1 MKGFL
6 KPKPLSKT
14 KIHAKGIG
22 SMEIDE
28 DVKAFLI
35 EGYEYL
41 NEIEG
46 DLVALEQ
53 SECDPEVMNRI
64 YRNLHTIKGNSGF
77 LGVEKLEAVAHA
89 GENLLSRLRDR
100 TIAMNAQIASALLET
115 IDAVREHMEALETT
129 GEESP
134 IERTEL
140 LAKLTQLQE
149 SGGEFELQQSAIEP
163 ESASEQN
170 LEKNLEIVPQQRA
183 IEPESTSEKLLENVL
198 EKVRETVQQQQE
210 KQEEIAASP
219 TIPPHQEKQEETAA
233 LLSVEPALIP
243 IAKLPVSAPANSQ
256 SSTNG
261 QAIARG
267 DAEGDRF
274 KIADTAIRVDVG
286 LLDKLMNLV
295 GELVLCRNQI
305 LEFVNAN
312 AASTQNDDT
321 LKSVSARLNLVTSEL
336 QEGVMKTRMQP
347 IRTIWSKFPRVVR
360 DTAFSLGKQVQ
371 LEMEGEETE
380 LDKTLIEA
388 IGNPLTHLVRNSLDH
403 GIETAEVRAAKGKP
417 AIGKLLL
424 RAYHESGQVNI
435 EISDDGGGIDPN
447 RLKNKAVQKG
457 IISADRAEQMS
468 DREALNLIF
477 LPSFSTAEK
486 VTNISG
492 RGVGM
497 DVVRTNIEKIN
508 GTIDVQSQVGK
519 GTTFKLKI
527 PLTLAIIPTLII
539 TTGGDRYAIPQVNL
553 LELVRLEGEQI
564 KKIELFHGT
573 PVYRLR
579 GRLLPLVYLNREL
592 QLDRANLGNSKPS
605 QFDTEE
611 ALNIVVVQATD
622 KPFGLVVDAINDTQ
636 EIVVKPLGKQLK
648 SLACFAG
655 ATIMGDGKVALI
667 LDVAGIAQ
675 KTHMTEAQ
683 EKAILADENSQRE
696 SSEPPLQ
703 LLVFQGPDSR
713 RMAIELSRVSRLEEL
728 PRHLLERVGKQDV
741 VQYRKQIMPV
751 IHLSAVFGCDS
762 YLPNS
767 SNDAI
772 DDKLPLVV
780 VSVGDEHQVGL
791 AVDRILDIVEQSID
805 IKGAATQE
813 GISCC
818 AVIQGQ
824 VTEILDV
831 NSVIGNNLFGAKKML
846 FNS

>member
-1 MKGFL
+1 
-6 KPKPLSKT
+6 
-14 KIHAKGIG
+14 
-22 SMEIDE
+22 MEIDE
-28 DVKAFLI
+28 DVKEFLI

-41 NEIEG
+41 NQIEE

-53 SECDPEVMNRI
+53 SDSDPEVMNRI
-64 YRNLHTIKGNSGF
+64 YRSLHTIKGNSGF
-77 LGVEKLEAVAHA
+77 LGVEKLESVAHA

-100 TIAMNAQIASALLET
+100 TIAMTPEITNALLET
-115 IDAVREHMEALETT
+115 IDAVRSHMEALETT

-134 IERTEL
+134 IAHTEL
-140 LAKLTQLQE
+140 LDRLLQLQASGAE
-149 SGGEFELQQSAIEP
+149 SQLQSSAIALESTTAITEVAALEP
-163 ESASEQN
+163 EKLDLTA
-170 LEKNLEIVPQQRA
+170 
-183 IEPESTSEKLLENVL
+183 EPLCVD
-198 EKVRETVQQQQE
+198 
-210 KQEEIAASP
+210 
-219 TIPPHQEKQEETAA
+219 A
-233 LLSVEPALIP
+233 LLSIEQLPMSAVNNTGTEQVNPAD
-243 IAKLPVSAPANSQ
+243 
-256 SSTNG
+256 T
-261 QAIARG
+261 
-267 DAEGDRF
+267 EGDKF
-274 KIADTAIRVDVG
+274 KISDTAIRVDVG

-305 LEFVNAN
+305 LEF
-312 AASTQNDDT
+312 ASTQTANVQNDDT
-321 LKSVSARLNLVTSEL
+321 LKSVSSRLNLVTSEL

-347 IRTIWSKFPRVVR
+347 IRTIWHKFPRVVR
-360 DTAFSLGKQVQ
+360 DTAFALGKQVQ

-388 IGNPLTHLVRNSLDH
+388 IANPLTHLVRNCLDH
-403 GIETAEVRAAKGKP
+403 GIETSEARVAKGKP
-417 AIGKLLL
+417 ALGKLLL

-435 EISDDGGGIDPN
+435 EISDDGGGIDPE
-447 RLKNKAVQKG
+447 RIRNKAVQKG
-457 IISADRAEQMS
+457 MFSAVDAAKLS

-486 VTNISG
+486 ITNISG

-497 DVVRTNIEKIN
+497 DVVQTNIEKIS
-508 GTIDVQSQVGK
+508 GTIDVHSQVDK

-564 KKIELFHGT
+564 KSIEMFHGT

-579 GRLLPLVYLNREL
+579 GRLLPLIYLNQEL
-592 QLDRANLGNSKPS
+592 QSETKIVENGKKS
-605 QFDTEE
+605 QFDIDE

-667 LDVAGIAQ
+667 LDLHGIAQ

-683 EKAILADENSQRE
+683 EKAILADENSRRE
-696 SSEPPLQ
+696 SSEPPQQ
-703 LLVFQGPDSR
+703 LLVFQGPDCR
-713 RMAIELSRVSRLEEL
+713 RMAIHLSRVCRLEEF

-741 VQYRKQIMPV
+741 VQYRNQIMPV
-751 IHLSAVFGCDS
+751 IYLSAVFGSDEDS
-762 YLPNS
+762 ANLGQNGLGGRSRP
-767 SNDAI
+767 A

-780 VSVGDEHQVGL
+780 VSIGSEHQVGL
-791 AVDRILDIVEQSID
+791 VVDRILDIVEQSID
-805 IKGAATQE
+805 IKGAATQA
-813 GISCC
+813 GISYC

-831 NSVIGNNLFGAKKML
+831 DAVISNNLFGVQQML
-846 FNS
+846 ANAR